1 MSAPA
6 TSSAPAATNHGIPER
21 TVAEIRSCLKRFPQI
36 HWLKLY
42 GSRAMGRHRRG
53 SDIDLAYSA
62 DEDCSAALREALDQ
76 LPTPYLFDV
85 THWESL
91 RYAPLREHIERVG
104 IPFP

>member
-1 MSAPA
+1 MTPPVALS
-6 TSSAPAATNHGIPER
+6 HGIPER
-21 TVAEIRSCLKRFPQI
+21 TVDDIRSCLRQFPQVQ
-36 HWLKLY
+36 WSKLY
-42 GSRAMGRHRRG
+42 GSRAMGRHWAG
-53 SDIDLAYSA
+53 SDIDLAFSA